1 MVMNIRNVRADT
13 NDLVG
18 NSVSTK
24 TQYCIMTLSD
34 MVVVPS
40 ISCLL
45 LIGKLD
51 LINLEHRYYDTRFPL

>member
-1 MVMNIRNVRADT
+1 MVMNIRNARADT
-13 NDLVG
+13 SDLVG

-24 TQYCIMTLSD
+24 IQYCIMTHSD

-45 LIGKLD
+45 LIGKSA
-51 LINLEHRYYDTRFPL
+51 